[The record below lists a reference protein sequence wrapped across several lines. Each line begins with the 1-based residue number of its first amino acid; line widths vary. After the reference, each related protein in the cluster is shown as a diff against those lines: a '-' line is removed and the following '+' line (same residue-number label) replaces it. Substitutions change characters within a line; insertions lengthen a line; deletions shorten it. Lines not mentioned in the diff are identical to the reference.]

1 MRKKYILGT
10 TAVIL
15 AVLLP
20 LVFFLSITASV
31 PPVYGETFVQALGE
45 KFDRLTSVDEPKLIL
60 IGGSSVAFGFDSKML
75 EEALGMPVVNFG
87 LYATLGTKLMMDL
100 SKANIGKNDIILLS
114 PEMDPQTLSLYF
126 NADSTWQAMEGHTEM
141 LRYIAKENL
150 PAMAGAYYEYG
161 MQKFGYHK
169 DGIKLSPTGVY
180 RSDSFNAYGD
190 IAYKRPYNTLYESTG
205 LRYDTTTVINLTP
218 EIVSDDFIDYVNE
231 YTAWCKKKGATVYFS
246 FCPMNRDALSQTTDA
261 ETMIAFFDYLS
272 ASLECTVIGSPED
285 TAYDAEYFYDTNYH
299 LNDAGAILHTK
310 EILKALYRQ
319 LGRTDL
325 PRVRVPEKPSLP
337 VYEGFLTWNDNEYS
351 HFFLYEAYGN
361 GYAIVGTTDAAQSEP
376 YLEIPTIYK
385 GRAVLAIASGAFAG
399 CDSLSE
405 IKIFKNVTVFEEELF
420 SGYSGNLTV
429 YMDVEDAAYMT
440 DPNASLPRVSPA
452 MMENTTAKVK
462 ICFSQKCFERYLQD
476 YSWQQYGALFD
487 VSTKESPVSP

>member
-31 PPVYGETFVQALGE
+31 PPAYGETFVQALGD

-126 NADSTWQAMEGHTEM
+126 NAESTWQAMEGHTEM
-141 LRYIAKENL
+141 LRYIAKEDL
-150 PAMAGAYYEYG
+150 PAMVGAYYEYG

-190 IAYKRPYNTLYESTG
+190 IEYKRPYNTLYESTG

-218 EIVSDDFIDYVNE
+218 DIVSDDFIDYVNE
-231 YTAWCKKKGATVYFS
+231 YIEWCKKKGATVYFS
-246 FCPMNRDALSQTTDA
+246 FCPMNKDALSETTDA
-261 ETMIAFFDYLS
+261 EAMIAFFDYLS

-310 EILKALYRQ
+310 EILNALYRQ
-319 LGRTDL
+319 MGRTDL
-325 PRVRVPEKPSLP
+325 PRVQAPEKPAYPCTKDSLP
-337 VYEGFLTWNDNEYS
+337 
-351 HFFLYEAYGN
+351 
-361 GYAIVGTTDAAQSEP
+361 GTITNILIFSFMKHTETDTPSSARRTLQKASRISKYRRFTKDVPYWQS
-376 YLEIPTIYK
+376 
-385 GRAVLAIASGAFAG
+385 
-399 CDSLSE
+399 
-405 IKIFKNVTVFEEELF
+405 
-420 SGYSGNLTV
+420 
-429 YMDVEDAAYMT
+429 
-440 DPNASLPRVSPA
+440 PRVLLPDA
-452 MMENTTAKVK
+452 MRFPRSKYSKTLPCSKRSYSAVTAE
-462 ICFSQKCFERYLQD
+462 I
-476 YSWQQYGALFD
+476 
-487 VSTKESPVSP
+487 